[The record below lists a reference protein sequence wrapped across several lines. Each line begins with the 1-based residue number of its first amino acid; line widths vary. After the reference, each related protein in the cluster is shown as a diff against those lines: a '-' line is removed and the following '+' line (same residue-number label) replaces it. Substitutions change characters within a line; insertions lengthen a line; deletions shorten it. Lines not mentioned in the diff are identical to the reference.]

1 MEHPWRLRPPT
12 GTLCPVCSNA
22 HFPICPPP
30 LPQYLRPPPPPPD
43 QFFHTPLPPS
53 QPPPPLPPPPSLP
66 PQPSYDP
73 FVDHQAAP
81 AINPYQP
88 PPSAQIPHPPWNGNP
103 NFSKDYYGD
112 SNHGL
117 NYDSNGQIG
126 VKRMRVDTLAE
137 DERRLKLIRDHGA
150 ASHCIDRSY
159 GGGYRFLNNSYEASN
174 MVDKRANFGDR
185 FQGIDGG
192 YHQQINSHINQNY
205 GERQFASQHIENN
218 NNVEV
223 GRSAYNHSESNLVQN
238 QGYGNSVHA
247 DGYRKFEQPGVS
259 HETLAYEN
267 SHYQQQR
274 RIFSTESLDFSQ
286 SHATQQHIIELKSVP
301 YGLPHLSEN
310 MPAVRDSQGFK
321 GQPPLPT
328 SPPPPLP
335 VEPPRFR
342 FSESIVSSSASG
354 PSSLFPIAVDSA
366 SSFQSPYTKV
376 SQAMTS
382 GSTHYSSKENSNSS
396 GYYQG
401 EEVCFCTSICVDTQ
415 AINFSQRANDF
426 EIQAVKIASSKTFKG
441 ESEEFPPRHLSLDKP
456 KVIDASHILKHP
468 HRANRPDHI
477 VIILR
482 GLPGSG
488 KSYLAKILRDLEVEN
503 GGTAP
508 RIHSM
513 DEYFMTE
520 VEKVE
525 QSDGSRSCGSV
536 RGKRPAMK
544 KVMEYCYEPEMEES
558 KHARNAGYAGRA
570 GFLFYCHCDLLLGN
584 LLAAEKAY
592 RSSMLKAFK
601 KTLDEGAFPFVIVD
615 DRNLRVADF
624 AQFWAT
630 AKRSGYEVYLLEATY
645 KDPAGCAAR
654 NVHGFTQTD
663 IDKMANEW
671 EEAPALY
678 LKLDVKS
685 LLHGDDLE
693 ENGIQEVDMDTEDGN
708 HNGHPSGLEDTNID
722 KVTRP
727 PEGDIAIDGQLKDE
741 QKGDAVEEHPVEVV
755 KELGKSKWSND
766 LDEDDVRKTE
776 ATGGNSGALSGLI
789 KSYSNKGKSVR
800 WADKIGNIGFSI
812 GAGKAANISLII
824 GPGSGYNLRSN
835 PLPEEEKLTQR
846 NGESRRRNI
855 FQEQLRAEREAFR
868 AAFDKRR
875 HRISGLDVDDE

>member
-1 MEHPWRLRPPT
+1 MASQTSSWHFLPCL
-12 GTLCPVCSNA
+12 LKCSL
-22 HFPICPPP
+22 PILSSPSSAILEASTTSGSI
-30 LPQYLRPPPPPPD
+30 LPHSP
-43 QFFHTPLPPS
+43 PPS

-73 FVDHQAAP
+73 FVDHQAGP

-112 SNHGL
+112 SSHGL

-150 ASHCIDRSY
+150 ASHCVDRSY

-174 MVDKRANFGDR
+174 IVDKRANFGDR
-185 FQGIDGG
+185 FQCIDGG
-192 YHQQINSHINQNY
+192 YHQEINSHIKQNY
-205 GERQFASQHIENN
+205 GECQFASQHIENN
-218 NNVEV
+218 SNVEL

-238 QGYGNSVHA
+238 QGYGNGVHA
-247 DGYRKFEQPGVS
+247 DGYRKLEQPGGN

-274 RIFSTESLDFSQ
+274 RNFTTESLEFSQ
-286 SHATQQHIIELKSVP
+286 SHGTQHHIIEHKSVP
-301 YGLPHLSEN
+301 YGLPHPSEN
-310 MPAVRDSQGFK
+310 MHAVRDSQGFK

-328 SPPPPLP
+328 SPPPPPPLP

-342 FSESIVSSSASG
+342 FSESVVSSSASG

-366 SSFQSPYTKV
+366 PSFQSPYTKV
-376 SQAMTS
+376 SQAITS
-382 GSTHYSSKENSNSS
+382 GSTHYSSKENSDSS
-396 GYYQG
+396 GYYPG
-401 EEVCFCTSICVDTQ
+401 
-415 AINFSQRANDF
+415 
-426 EIQAVKIASSKTFKG
+426 EIQAVKVAAAKTFNG
-441 ESEEFPPRHLSLDKP
+441 ESEEFPPRHLSDKP
-456 KVIDASHILKHP
+456 KDTVEYLALKSIMQKG
-468 HRANRPDHI
+468 R
-477 VIILR
+477 
-482 GLPGSG
+482 SG

-525 QSDGSRSCGSV
+525 QSDGSRSSGSV
-536 RGKRPAMK
+536 RGKRPVMK
-544 KVMEYCYEPEMEES
+544 KVMEYCYEPEMEEIMLL
-558 KHARNAGYAGRA
+558 NAKDVRCYVLSIIA
-570 GFLFYCHCDLLLGN
+570 
-584 LLAAEKAY
+584 KKQPAY

-630 AKRSGYEVYLLEATY
+630 AK
-645 KDPAGCAAR
+645 GCAAR

-663 IDKMANEW
+663 IDKMANQW

-693 ENGIQEVDMDTEDGN
+693 ENGIQE
-708 HNGHPSGLEDTNID
+708 
-722 KVTRP
+722 
-727 PEGDIAIDGQLKDE
+727 
-741 QKGDAVEEHPVEVV
+741 
-755 KELGKSKWSND
+755 
-766 LDEDDVRKTE
+766 
-776 ATGGNSGALSGLI
+776 
-789 KSYSNKGKSVR
+789 
-800 WADKIGNIGFSI
+800 
-812 GAGKAANISLII
+812 
-824 GPGSGYNLRSN
+824 RSN

-846 NGESRRRNI
+846 SGESRRRSV
-855 FQEQLRAEREAFR
+855 FQEQLRAEREAFK

>member
-1 MEHPWRLRPPT
+1 MAQSTASLSRPKQPKKQEEETRPRTSVDSRPGTSLDSDHDQGPTKYSVQKAHTRGSPHSHVAPHQPRYQQPPRTTSALEWLYCLETLTITAKYPKFRYLISGFMEYPWRLRPPT
-12 GTLCPVCSNA
+12 TTFCPVCSNA
-22 HFPICPPP
+22 HFP
-30 LPQYLRPPPPPPD
+30 
-43 QFFHTPLPPS
+43 
-53 QPPPPLPPPPSLP
+53 PPPPLPPPPSLP

-73 FVDHQAAP
+73 FVDHQAGP

-88 PPSAQIPHPPWNGNP
+88 PPSAQIPHPPWNGNS

-137 DERRLKLIRDHGA
+137 DERR
-150 ASHCIDRSY
+150 
-159 GGGYRFLNNSYEASN
+159 
-174 MVDKRANFGDR
+174 
-185 FQGIDGG
+185 
-192 YHQQINSHINQNY
+192 
-205 GERQFASQHIENN
+205 
-218 NNVEV
+218 
-223 GRSAYNHSESNLVQN
+223 
-238 QGYGNSVHA
+238 
-247 DGYRKFEQPGVS
+247 KFEQPGGN

-274 RIFSTESLDFSQ
+274 RNFSTESLEFSQ
-286 SHATQQHIIELKSVP
+286 SHATQQHIIEHESVP
-301 YGLPHLSEN
+301 YGLPHLSEH
-310 MPAVRDSQGFK
+310 MHAVSDSQAFK

-328 SPPPPLP
+328 LPPPPLP

-342 FSESIVSSSASG
+342 FSEPIVSSSASG
-354 PSSLFPIAVDSA
+354 SSSLFPIAVDSA
-366 SSFQSPYTKV
+366 SSFQSPYTK
-376 SQAMTS
+376 
-382 GSTHYSSKENSNSS
+382 
-396 GYYQG
+396 
-401 EEVCFCTSICVDTQ
+401 
-415 AINFSQRANDF
+415 

-488 KSYLAKILRDLEVEN
+488 KSYLAKVLRDLEVEN

-520 VEKVE
+520 VEKVV
-525 QSDGSRSCGSV
+525 QSDGSRSSGSV
-536 RGKRPAMK
+536 RGKRPVMK
-544 KVMEYCYEPEMEES
+544 KVMEYCYEPEMEE
-558 KHARNAGYAGRA
+558 
-570 GFLFYCHCDLLLGN
+570 
-584 LLAAEKAY
+584 
-592 RSSMLKAFK
+592 
-601 KTLDEGAFPFVIVD
+601 
-615 DRNLRVADF
+615 
-624 AQFWAT
+624 
-630 AKRSGYEVYLLEATY
+630 RSGYEVYLLEAAY
-645 KDPAGCAAR
+645 KDPAESL
-654 NVHGFTQTD
+654 TQVKMNDGVLALKMNHSKVKEKKIIYKILDKAVLQGMFMVSLKLT
-663 IDKMANEW
+663 DKMANQW

-708 HNGHPSGLEDTNID
+708 HNGHPSGLEDTNI

-727 PEGDIAIDGQLKDE
+727 PEGDIAIDGPLKDE
-741 QKGDAVEEHPVEVV
+741 QKGDAVEERPVEVV

-766 LDEDDVRKTE
+766 LDEDDVCKTE
-776 ATGGNSGALSGLI
+776 ATGGNSDWQHWLLNRCW
-789 KSYSNKGKSVR
+789 KSS
-800 WADKIGNIGFSI
+800 
-812 GAGKAANISLII
+812 NISLII

-835 PLPEEEKLTQR
+835 PLPEEEKHTQR
-846 NGESRRRNI
+846 SGESRRRNI
-855 FQEQLRAEREAFR
+855 FQEQLRAEREAFK

-875 HRISGLDVDDE
+875 HRICGLDADDE

>member
-1 MEHPWRLRPPT
+1 MEYPWRLRPPA
-12 GTLCPVCSNA
+12 GTFCPVCSNA
-22 HFPICPPP
+22 HFPFCPPP

-43 QFFHTPLPPS
+43 QFFHTPQPPS

-73 FVDHQAAP
+73 FVDHQAGP

-112 SNHGL
+112 SSHGL

-150 ASHCIDRSY
+150 ASHCVDRSY
-159 GGGYRFLNNSYEASN
+159 GGGYRFSNNSYEASN
-174 MVDKRANFGDR
+174 IVDKRANFGDR
-185 FQGIDGG
+185 FQCIDGG
-192 YHQQINSHINQNY
+192 YHQEINSHIKQNY
-205 GERQFASQHIENN
+205 GECQFASQHIENN
-218 NNVEV
+218 SNVEL

-238 QGYGNSVHA
+238 QGYGNGVHA
-247 DGYRKFEQPGVS
+247 DGYRKLEQPGGN

-274 RIFSTESLDFSQ
+274 RNFTTESLEFSQ
-286 SHATQQHIIELKSVP
+286 SHGTQHHIIEHKSVP
-301 YGLPHLSEN
+301 YGLPHPSEN
-310 MPAVRDSQGFK
+310 MHAVRDSQGFK

-342 FSESIVSSSASG
+342 FSESVVSSSASG

-366 SSFQSPYTKV
+366 PSFQSPYTKV
-376 SQAMTS
+376 SQAITS

-396 GYYQG
+396 GYYPG
-401 EEVCFCTSICVDTQ
+401 ERVCFCMSICVDTQ
-415 AINFSQRANDF
+415 AIIFSQRANDF
-426 EIQAVKIASSKTFKG
+426 EIQAVKVAAAKTFNG

-525 QSDGSRSCGSV
+525 QSDGSRSSGSV
-536 RGKRPAMK
+536 RGKRPVMK
-544 KVMEYCYEPEMEES
+544 KVMEYCYEPEMEE
-558 KHARNAGYAGRA
+558 
-570 GFLFYCHCDLLLGN
+570 
-584 LLAAEKAY
+584 AY

-645 KDPAGCAAR
+645 KDPVGCAAR

-663 IDKMANEW
+663 IDKMANQW

-693 ENGIQEVDMDTEDGN
+693 ENGIQEKMVTIMVIPG
-708 HNGHPSGLEDTNID
+708 PEDTNID
-722 KVTRP
+722 KVIRP
-727 PEGDIAIDGQLKDE
+727 PEGDIAIDGPLKDE
-741 QKGDAVEEHPVEVV
+741 QKGDAVEERPVEVV

-766 LDEDDVRKTE
+766 LDEDDVHNTE
-776 ATGGNSGALSGLI
+776 ATGGHSGALSGLI
-789 KSYSNKGKSVR
+789 KSYSKKGKSVR

-846 NGESRRRNI
+846 SGESRRRSV
-855 FQEQLRAEREAFR
+855 FQEQLRAEREAFK

>member
-1 MEHPWRLRPPT
+1 MEYPWRLRPPT
-12 GTLCPVCSNA
+12 GTFCPVCSNA
-22 HFPICPPP
+22 HFPFCPPP

-53 QPPPPLPPPPSLP
+53 QPPPPLPPPP
-66 PQPSYDP
+66 QPSYDP
-73 FVDHQAAP
+73 FVDHQAGP

-88 PPSAQIPHPPWNGNP
+88 PPPAQIPHPPWNGNP

-159 GGGYRFLNNSYEASN
+159 GGGYRFSNNSYEASN
-174 MVDKRANFGDR
+174 IVDKRANFGDR

-192 YHQQINSHINQNY
+192 YHQEINSHIKQNY
-205 GERQFASQHIENN
+205 GECQFASEHIENN

-238 QGYGNSVHA
+238 QGYGNSAHA
-247 DGYRKFEQPGVS
+247 DEYRKFERPGVN
-259 HETLAYEN
+259 HETLAFEN

-274 RIFSTESLDFSQ
+274 RNFSTETLEFSQ
-286 SHATQQHIIELKSVP
+286 SHATQQHIFKHKSVP
-301 YGLPHLSEN
+301 YGLPHPSEN
-310 MPAVRDSQGFK
+310 MHAVRDSQWFK

-335 VEPPRFR
+335 VEPPRLR
-342 FSESIVSSSASG
+342 FSESVVSSSASG

-366 SSFQSPYTKV
+366 PSFQSPYSKV

-382 GSTHYSSKENSNSS
+382 GSTHYSSKDNSNSS
-396 GYYQG
+396 GYYP
-401 EEVCFCTSICVDTQ
+401 E
-415 AINFSQRANDF
+415 

-441 ESEEFPPRHLSLDKP
+441 ESEEFPPRHLSLDKS

-520 VEKVE
+520 VEK
-525 QSDGSRSCGSV
+525 
-536 RGKRPAMK
+536 
-544 KVMEYCYEPEMEES
+544 
-558 KHARNAGYAGRA
+558 
-570 GFLFYCHCDLLLGN
+570 
-584 LLAAEKAY
+584 
-592 RSSMLKAFK
+592 
-601 KTLDEGAFPFVIVD
+601 
-615 DRNLRVADF
+615 
-624 AQFWAT
+624 
-630 AKRSGYEVYLLEATY
+630 
-645 KDPAGCAAR
+645 
-654 NVHGFTQTD
+654 
-663 IDKMANEW
+663 
-671 EEAPALY
+671 
-678 LKLDVKS
+678 S

-693 ENGIQEVDMDTEDGN
+693 ENGIQEVDMDTEDAN

-722 KVTRP
+722 KVIRP
-727 PEGDIAIDGQLKDE
+727 PEGDIAID
-741 QKGDAVEEHPVEVV
+741 
-755 KELGKSKWSND
+755 
-766 LDEDDVRKTE
+766 
-776 ATGGNSGALSGLI
+776 
-789 KSYSNKGKSVR
+789 
-800 WADKIGNIGFSI
+800 
-812 GAGKAANISLII
+812 
-824 GPGSGYNLRSN
+824 
-835 PLPEEEKLTQR
+835 
-846 NGESRRRNI
+846 
-855 FQEQLRAEREAFR
+855 
-868 AAFDKRR
+868 
-875 HRISGLDVDDE
+875 